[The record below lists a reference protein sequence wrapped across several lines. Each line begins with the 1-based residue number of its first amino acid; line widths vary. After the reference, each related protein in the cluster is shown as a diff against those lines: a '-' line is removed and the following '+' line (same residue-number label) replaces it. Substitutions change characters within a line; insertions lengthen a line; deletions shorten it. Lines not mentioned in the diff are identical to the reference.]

1 MPGKGQEIQDAL
13 DGLDNQIVDMV
24 SNFVKRRR
32 KHYEAAATKLHN
44 SMKKDARRYT
54 EMLAD
59 KKIKQADYEM
69 LMQGRWA
76 QLKIELLSEAAVSKA
91 KFEDI
96 AVDILKL
103 TVKTLLIVI

>member
-1 MPGKGQEIQDAL
+1 MRLIF
-13 DGLDNQIVDMV
+13 I
-24 SNFVKRRR
+24 RRR
-32 KHYEAAATKLHN
+32 KHYEEAASKLHN
-44 SMKKDARRYT
+44 SMKKDASRYT

-59 KKIKQADYEM
+59 KKIKQDDYEM
-69 LMQGRWA
+69 LMQGRWG